1 MTSRFAM
8 AIHVLGKLAFVHRE
22 RQETLTSEDL
32 AKSVQA
38 HPVVVRRLLGSL
50 RRAGLVETKRGVGGG
65 ISLARSPER
74 ITLRD
79 VYDAVEQDEEI
90 IARNPK
96 GANPCSCDI
105 APLINEYL
113 DEVFG
118 AAEQALKDSL
128 VRVTIADLER
138 EICDRLERCAKRTA
152 S

>member
-22 RQETLTSEDL
+22 RQATLTSEEL
-32 AKSVQA
+32 SKSVQA

-50 RRAGLVETKRGVGGG
+50 RRAGLVDTKRGVGGG
-65 ISLARSPER
+65 ISLARPPER

-79 VYDAVEQDEEI
+79 VYEAVEQDEEI
-90 IARNPK
+90 IARNPH
-96 GANPCSCDI
+96 GPSLSCDI
-105 APLINEYL
+105 APLITGYL

-118 AAEQALKDSL
+118 VAEQALKDSL

-138 EICDRLERCAKRTA
+138 EIHARLTGCAKRTA